1 MDESCEGLWTQPD
14 NIWIIYLF
22 TTWNWHLCFV
32 SKEKSWIVWQGTG
45 KADYWTM
52 EYWILEYGILW
63 NTEFGL
69 DNKNI
74 FLMH

>member
-45 KADYWTM
+45 KADYWTIDK
-52 EYWILEYGILW
+52 Y
-63 NTEFGL
+63 
-69 DNKNI
+69 
-74 FLMH
+74 